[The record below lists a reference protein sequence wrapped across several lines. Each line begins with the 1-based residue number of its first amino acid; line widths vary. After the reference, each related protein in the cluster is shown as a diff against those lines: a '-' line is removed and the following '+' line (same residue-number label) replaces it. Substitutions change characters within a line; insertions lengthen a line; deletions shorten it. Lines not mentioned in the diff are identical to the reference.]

1 MTKHKRKVEFFMK
14 NVKDIIID
22 FDDYYINQGA
32 SSFANIKFKNGTTVG
47 KYGCGVCCAAMII
60 CREKGLTSNTDKA
73 NVIKKVIA
81 DSTNNNGDL
90 NYNTITYDGTSFN
103 YYADKTPK
111 ENQARDFGWTS
122 PLKNSYIDITIS
134 RNLLDKFLYNE

>member
-47 KYGCGVCCAAMII
+47 KYGWCLLCSYDYLQ
-60 CREKGLTSNTDKA
+60 RKR
-73 NVIKKVIA
+73 
-81 DSTNNNGDL
+81 L
-90 NYNTITYDGTSFN
+90 N
-103 YYADKTPK
+103 
-111 ENQARDFGWTS
+111 
-122 PLKNSYIDITIS
+122 L
-134 RNLLDKFLYNE
+134 